1 MEDSVM
7 KINFWDKWRRNPGLW
22 TALLVLVLV
31 GGVNF
36 IGWLFYLQVTE
47 IVDMEQGRNLQALAS
62 AASQLINPEEMALL
76 SSNPS
81 DTSARQ
87 SITEA
92 TRKLL
97 PLLHVQDIYIIGK
110 NQVLLAQTSEDTG
123 AVVVDPLLLVDQV
136 EIEGAFAGATTS
148 GLIFPSDAT
157 YHKRGYAPLRNSAG
171 KIIAVIG
178 LEASAGYVRTIQR
191 IREALVWVGLFS
203 LGLIFLTILLIHRV
217 YSVFLKMEE
226 RLLVADKYQSLSQLS
241 AGVAHEIKNPL
252 GIISGNAELLKEE
265 TSPDSEAYY
274 LAGNIL
280 EETDRMDGILKN
292 FMDIARPSRMEMAP
306 NSLNSLAEKT
316 LELTRYQ
323 YEKAGLEVV
332 KDFGEDLPPVLVDA
346 GKLRQVILNLLL
358 NAKEAM
364 AGGGRLTV
372 KTYLRDKEVILEMKD
387 TGPGMDKETLRKAFE
402 PFFTTRKTGS
412 GLGLAIAQRI
422 MKDHK
427 GKLELESR
435 PGKGTL
441 ARVILPVSVK

>member
-1 MEDSVM
+1 M
-7 KINFWDKWRRNPGLW
+7 KINFGDKWRRNPGLW

-36 IGWLFYLQVTE
+36 IGWIFYLQVTE

-191 IREALVWVGLFS
+191 IREALVWVGMFS

-274 LAGNIL
+274 LAGSIL

-292 FMDIARPSRMEMAP
+292 FMDIARPSRMEMEP
-306 NSLNSLAEKT
+306 KSLNSLVEKT

-332 KDFGEDLPPVLVDA
+332 KDLGEDLPPVLVDA

-441 ARVILPVSVK
+441 ARVILPGSI

>member
-1 MEDSVM
+1 M

-274 LAGNIL
+274 LAGSIL

-332 KDFGEDLPPVLVDA
+332 KDFREDLPPVLVDA

-364 AGGGRLTV
+364 TGGGRLTV

-441 ARVILPVSVK
+441 ARVILPVSAK